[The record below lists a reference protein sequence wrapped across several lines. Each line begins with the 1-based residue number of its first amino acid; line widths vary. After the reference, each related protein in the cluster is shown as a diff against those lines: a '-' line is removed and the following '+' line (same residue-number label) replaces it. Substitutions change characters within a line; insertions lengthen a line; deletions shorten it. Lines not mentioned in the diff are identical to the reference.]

1 MNAYKTYIF
10 LLSIAFVFS
19 CKKKDKDECPVCP
32 VVDSVSP
39 AVGHKGDTITING
52 SQFAAAKNIV
62 KFNGFLATVISEN
75 ASQVKA
81 LVPANCGSGP
91 VTVDLDDELT
101 SNTNVGF
108 TYVYKYTVTTFAGTP
123 GLSGDLDGTAA
134 GSKFNSPKGIVADK
148 LGNVFVADRSNNCI
162 RKIKA
167 GNVTTFAGKKGV
179 TGGFANS
186 VNPLLAE
193 FNFPYG
199 IDINNSGELY
209 VADLFNDCIRKILPS
224 GAVSTLCGKGAVPG
238 DADGSGIT
246 AQFNWPS
253 DVTIFQDSI
262 LFITD
267 YLNNKIK
274 KVSANGFVKT
284 IAGRKIAGNTNG
296 LFDST
301 KFTAPLGLSMLD
313 ANSFL
318 VVDNGNVK
326 IRSLNLATKTSADF
340 AGSGVVGAFNA
351 RATAST
357 FNYPTDVA
365 IRTIGGQ
372 REIFIADQSNNVI
385 RLIDGNLNV
394 STVIGDNSPGFKNG
408 EGLNAKLNRP
418 YGLAFD
424 PLDNSILYITDEFN
438 HCIRKVVIE

>member
-32 VVDSVSP
+32 IVDSVSP
-39 AVGHKGDTITING
+39 TVGHKGDTITISG
-52 SQFAAAKNIV
+52 SQFAAVKNIV

-123 GLSGDLDGTAA
+123 GLSGDLDGMAA

-424 PLDNSILYITDEFN
+424 PLDNGILYITDEFN